1 MKKFILILAVCF
13 SAVGVFAQSAAQ
25 FKNEGNAAIKSKDY
39 KTALAKYE
47 QFLAAEDTV
56 DDFALVFNAG
66 YCARKIKDYAKA
78 EKLFAQS
85 VENNYKP
92 SSSYLYLATVQK
104 SQKKY
109 AEMIGTLNAGI
120 EACPTKK
127 SKMTSMLVKH
137 YLITGQKA
145 QKANKFEDAEGL
157 YKKAGDVKSKLQAD
171 ALFSLGTLY
180 YNKGAK
186 IMQAATPV
194 ANSAPEKY
202 KAESVKAK
210 SFFKKALVELKKAK
224 LIAPAREDITSTIA
238 TIGGLLK

>member
-1 MKKFILILAVCF
+1 MKKIILILAVCF

-25 FKNEGNAAIKSKDY
+25 FKNEGNAALKSKDY

-78 EKLFAQS
+78 EQLFGQS
-85 VENNYKP
+85 VKNNYKP

-109 AEMIGTLNAGI
+109 TDMVGTLDAGI
-120 EACPTKK
+120 KACPAKK
-127 SKMTSMLVKH
+127 SKLVSMLSKH
-137 YLITGQKA
+137 YLLEGQKA
-145 QKANKFEDAEGL
+145 QKANKFEVAAGL
-157 YKKAGDVKSKLQAD
+157 YQKAGNVKSKLQAD
-171 ALFSLGTLY
+171 ALLSLGNLY

-194 ANSAPEKY
+194 ANTEPEKY
-202 KAESVKAK
+202 QAESVKAK
-210 SFFKKALVELKKAK
+210 SYFKKALAELTKAK
-224 LIAPAREDITSTIA
+224 LIAPTREDISSIITTVK
-238 TIGGLLK
+238 GLLK